1 MWRMHC
7 LTKLLLCFGRGGNM
21 TITGVK
27 VQVDSATV
35 NTSLGDAAP
44 TNSSTPVLRQR
55 SAALNGS
62 LGFYTLGLSIEVLGD
77 FALQRYATHSVLGP
91 CSCE

>member
-55 SAALNGS
+55 
-62 LGFYTLGLSIEVLGD
+62 
-77 FALQRYATHSVLGP
+77 
-91 CSCE
+91 